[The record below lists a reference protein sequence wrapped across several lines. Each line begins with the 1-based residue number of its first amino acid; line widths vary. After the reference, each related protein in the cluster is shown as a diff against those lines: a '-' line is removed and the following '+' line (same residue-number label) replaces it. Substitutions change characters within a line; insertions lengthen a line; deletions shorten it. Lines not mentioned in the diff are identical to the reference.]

1 MRVSKLMHSKGICCL
16 LYYDTLSTFL
26 NWTESAY
33 VIMIFRMPT
42 LLRYPQYSIFECLHY
57 SYTKTACIIMIPSLP
72 TSLWYLWKDIII
84 AQANM
89 PTLLWYPYCL
99 YYYYILTR
107 FKILVPV
114 LLWYSE
120 CLSYSYIHSAY
131 LIMIFIKNS
140 QKKLICAF
148 FITIYRV
155 PALLLYVEC
164 LLYYNLPLF

>member
-1 MRVSKLMHSKGICCL
+1 
-16 LYYDTLSTFL
+16 
-26 NWTESAY
+26 
-33 VIMIFRMPT
+33 
-42 LLRYPQYSIFECLHY
+42 
-57 SYTKTACIIMIPSLP
+57 
-72 TSLWYLWKDIII
+72 
-84 AQANM
+84 M

-140 QKKLICAF
+140 KKKLICAF
-148 FITIYRV
+148 FITTYRV

-164 LLYYNLPLF
+164 LLYYNLPYFTLIQCWQKISILSSREERRFLYFNHLSKEFLEQMIPHLKALI

>member
-1 MRVSKLMHSKGICCL
+1 
-16 LYYDTLSTFL
+16 
-26 NWTESAY
+26 
-33 VIMIFRMPT
+33 
-42 LLRYPQYSIFECLHY
+42 
-57 SYTKTACIIMIPSLP
+57 
-72 TSLWYLWKDIII
+72 
-84 AQANM
+84 M

-164 LLYYNLPLF
+164 LLYYNLPYLPIHLLTLSSISINFGWKTHWLIGKINTSTNLQRKKWRLNNTCWK

>member
-1 MRVSKLMHSKGICCL
+1 
-16 LYYDTLSTFL
+16 
-26 NWTESAY
+26 
-33 VIMIFRMPT
+33 
-42 LLRYPQYSIFECLHY
+42 
-57 SYTKTACIIMIPSLP
+57 
-72 TSLWYLWKDIII
+72 
-84 AQANM
+84 M

-120 CLSYSYIHSAY
+120 CLSYSYIHCAY

-148 FITIYRV
+148 FITTYRV

-164 LLYYNLPLF
+164 LLYYNLPFWLVPINLRRGRSRFEPGRSAEIFFDLQLWQLVDLLPFNIQRPTVPL